1 MPIVDFSQATEL
13 VPVPVDTYDAIL
25 ESWEYHPSAK
35 SSGQPYL
42 SLKFAVSGGDFDG
55 RTLFRNFSLQAK
67 ALWAFKRAL
76 VRLGANSE
84 DLTEEMDLDD
94 VMPPLVGAMC
104 KLKVGQREYTDP
116 DTEEVRVV
124 NDVQD
129 ILSAYS
135 FASSTI

>member
-13 VPVPVDTYDAIL
+13 EPIPEDTYEAIT

-35 SSGQPYL
+35 SSGKPYVGI
-42 SLKFAVSGGDFDG
+42 KFAVSGGEHDG
-55 RTLFRNFSLQAK
+55 RSLFRNYSLQPK

-76 VRLGANSE
+76 VRLGAASE
-84 DLTEEMDLDD
+84 DLTEELDLED
-94 VMPPLVGAMC
+94 VMPPLMGAQC

-116 DTEEVRVV
+116 DTEETRIV

-135 FASSTI
+135 FA